1 MNYDKLSQDFFSH
14 MFYGSYDMIFSHM
27 FYGSYDMKKKRF
39 FFLFIFSDVHFS
51 GKYCKRNC
59 QSGIESRL
67 TLDFDQFDLNKTFRS
82 KLFT

>member
-39 FFLFIFSDVHFS
+39 FFFIH
-51 GKYCKRNC
+51 
-59 QSGIESRL
+59 I
-67 TLDFDQFDLNKTFRS
+67 FRCP
-82 KLFT
+82 LQW